1 MLLRQLDESRARL
14 TITVDDRPLQAFAG
28 ETIAACLLSNG
39 VTFTRLTPGGARRAP
54 YCLMGACFE
63 CTMTVD
69 GRTNVQTCLRLAEDG
84 MVVERTRTP

>member
-14 TITVDDRPLQAFAG
+14 TITLDERPLQAFAG
-28 ETIAACLLSNG
+28 ETIAACLLRNG
-39 VTFTRLTPGGARRAP
+39 VTFTRLTPSGAKRAP
-54 YCLMGACFE
+54 YCLMGSCFE

-69 GRTNVQTCLRLAEDG
+69 GRTNVQTCLRLVEEG